1 MRIGVLGAGSIG
13 CYVGAHLIQ
22 AGHEVVLIGRDRLRA
37 AVAADGLHISTT
49 GAKDFHLPAARVRVA
64 TSVAAAAD
72 CELILVTVKSA
83 DTAAAAGALAALPHP
98 GRSIV
103 SLQNGLHNAAVLR
116 TQLPGDQVLAA
127 MVPWNVVWREP
138 AHFHRGTSG
147 VILLEAAG
155 PVADR
160 VVAVLRAA
168 GLATRTHAQLANV
181 LWGKLLLNLNNPI
194 NALCGLPLRQQLAER
209 GYRLILSALM
219 REALALMAAA
229 GIRPAKAAA
238 LPPRWLPTLLRMPDA
253 IFLRL
258 ASAMLKLDPQARSS
272 MAEDMDRGRAT
283 EIDYINGEVVR
294 LAASIQRTA
303 PLNAAL
309 VALVHAAE
317 ATHHSPRL
325 SANALAQALGLR
337 GDC

>member
-1 MRIGVLGAGSIG
+1 VLQS
-13 CYVGAHLIQ
+13 
-22 AGHEVVLIGRDRLRA
+22 
-37 AVAADGLHISTT
+37 
-49 GAKDFHLPAARVRVA
+49 
-64 TSVAAAAD
+64 
-72 CELILVTVKSA
+72 
-83 DTAAAAGALAALPHP
+83 
-98 GRSIV
+98 
-103 SLQNGLHNAAVLR
+103 
-116 TQLPGDQVLAA
+116 
-127 MVPWNVVWREP
+127 
-138 AHFHRGTSG
+138 
-147 VILLEAAG
+147 
-155 PVADR
+155 
-160 VVAVLRAA
+160 A
-168 GLATRTHAQLANV
+168 GLATRSNAQLANV

-194 NALCGLPLRQQLAER
+194 NALSGLPLRQQLAER
-209 GYRLILSALM
+209 GYRLILAALM